1 MRTVLCVNHPWQNV
15 DVNPPRDSE
24 NPKSGQRKERDNML
38 KNDTLT
44 SDITV
49 LKDSPSSVFKQAA
62 KAQTGI
68 YILDHNVP
76 CGVAI
81 SVNNYE
87 KMVGENERILDEI
100 TELKAMIRLSNAA
113 PELVSDYQ
121 VRGEIALQGPVIDEN
136 DGWE

>member
-1 MRTVLCVNHPWQNV
+1 
-15 DVNPPRDSE
+15 
-24 NPKSGQRKERDNML
+24 ML

-62 KAQTGI
+62 KAQTGV

-87 KMVGENERILDEI
+87 KMVGENERLLDEI
-100 TELKAMIRLSNAA
+100 TELKAMIRLNNAA

-121 VRGEIALQGPVIDEN
+121 VRGKKALQEPVIDED